1 MLIDKINLSIIIPVY
16 NSEEIV
22 GATIDEAVQCG
33 TGLGVPFEIIAVNDG
48 SSDGS
53 WRVLCDKAKLYG
65 AKVTVV
71 NLLRNSGQ
79 HSALFCGMSLSRGDW
94 VVTLDDDMQ
103 IHPQEIAKL
112 MACASGA
119 VDLVVGKYEQKQHG
133 MIRGAGS
140 KLVQKLNEKIFG
152 KPVDFI
158 ITSFRLMR
166 RDVVDRILRWRTPS
180 PYINGLMLLCSGH
193 RVNVVVEHRPRL
205 IGKSGY
211 GTQAIV
217 ALLMRILFTYSAY
230 PLRVVLVLSLVAC
243 VASFG
248 VGLYFVAR
256 KIMGDVQVEGWT
268 TVVALMAFLNSF
280 IVVMLAMIGEY
291 VLRVFR
297 QVSNEPPYQIA
308 EIYQHQLSS
317 SG

>member
-1 MLIDKINLSIIIPVY
+1 MKLSIIIPVY
-16 NSEEIV
+16 NSEGVV
-22 GATIDEAVQCG
+22 GATIDEAVLCG
-33 TGLGVPFEIIAVNDG
+33 VGLGVSFEIIAVNDG
-48 SSDGS
+48 SVDGS
-53 WRVLCDKAKLYG
+53 WRVLCEKAQQHGVKL
-65 AKVTVV
+65 KVV

-79 HSALFCGMSLSRGDW
+79 HSALLCGMNLSRGEW

-112 MACASGA
+112 MACASGET
-119 VDLVVGKYEQKQHG
+119 DLVVGQYEQKQHG
-133 MIRGAGS
+133 MVRGIGS
-140 KLVQKLNEKIFG
+140 GLVQKLNEKIFG
-152 KPVDFI
+152 KPIGFT

-166 RDVVDRILRWRTPS
+166 RDVVDRSLQWRTPY

-193 RVNVVVEHRPRL
+193 RVNVAVEHRPRL

-211 GTQAIV
+211 NTKAIA

-230 PLRVVLVLSLVAC
+230 PLRAVLALSLLAC

-256 KIMGDVQVEGWT
+256 KLMGDVQVEGWT

-297 QVSNEPPYQIA
+297 HLSNEPPYQIA
-308 EIYQHQLSS
+308 EICQHPLQP
-317 SG
+317 GG

>member
-1 MLIDKINLSIIIPVY
+1 MMKLSIVIPVY
-16 NSEEIV
+16 NSSEVV
-22 GATIDEAVQCG
+22 GTTIDEAVAC
-33 TGLGVPFEIIAVNDG
+33 GLGLEIPFEVIAVNDG
-48 SSDGS
+48 SSDKS
-53 WRVLCDKAKLYG
+53 WPVLLEKAKQHGPAL
-65 AKVTVV
+65 KVV
-71 NLLRNSGQ
+71 NLLKNAGQ
-79 HSALFCGMSLSRGDW
+79 HSALFCGMSLSRGEW

-103 IHPQEIAKL
+103 IHPQEIQKL
-112 MACASGA
+112 MACTSDE

-133 MIRGAGS
+133 MIRGIGS

-152 KPVDFI
+152 KPADFT

-166 RDVVDRILRWRTPS
+166 RDVVDRILQWKTPY
-180 PYINGLMLLCSGH
+180 PYINGLMLLCSAH

-211 GTQAIV
+211 GTKAIA

-230 PLRVVLVLSLVAC
+230 PLRAVLVLSLVAC
-243 VASFG
+243 VVSLG
-248 VGLYFVAR
+248 VGLYFVVR

-280 IVVMLAMIGEY
+280 VVVMLAMIGEY

-308 EIYQHQLSS
+308 EIYQEKPTF
-317 SG
+317 GA